1 LALAGCSKN
10 TGKGTPPERFCP
22 YGPGCER
29 GNDGVL
35 KVGIASVKVTPRGF
49 ERPRPDFLK
58 RVGGSC
64 NEQAPLGSDGQKRCG
79 GLVTGA
85 FTEDCGVDRKC
96 AGSAGSVGPDAD
108 GSEGDGKPDFFAD
121 CGRDRKCPN
130 DADYPGP
137 DADGS
142 EGNGKYEGMW
152 LAGFGNTYPAY
163 DVHDDVYARAIA
175 LENGD
180 VSVVLVSLDAVGLF
194 RDDVERIRD
203 RVVKR
208 NMGVPDYVLVSST
221 HTHESVD
228 TMGQFGPIKAVVP
241 ERGVDDVWLRDVF
254 IEGAAQAV
262 SEALLSVRPAKVFA
276 NQVSLGDKTRQVL
289 SDSRDPWISDD
300 AITVLKF
307 TEARGGDV
315 IGTLVEWGNHPEV
328 LAESNNAISSDFVW
342 AVREGVEKGV
352 FKKDGSMVARGVG
365 GTCVY
370 FSGSVGGLMTPLGTK
385 PTSVDGDVPPDKSFA
400 KTKAVG
406 DIIAIAAL
414 EGLTSAL
421 EEKAPNLAFGAQK
434 VMVPIDNET
443 FRLLTLPGVN
453 IIRRNIVNFDR
464 NQPIREGNV
473 PHLFTEVSK
482 VQLGGVRFLG
492 VPGELFPEL
501 AVGFDERYA
510 FGGPMIRPDNPAPP
524 DLTKRPLPPY
534 LKQAVGG
541 VMPVVL
547 GLANDELGYII
558 PEYDFVVHPTR
569 PYAQQ
574 AEGDHYEETN
584 SLGPKTA
591 PLLMEGFNALFAWEP
606 AP

>member
-1 LALAGCSKN
+1 
-10 TGKGTPPERFCP
+10 
-22 YGPGCER
+22 
-29 GNDGVL
+29 
-35 KVGIASVKVTPRGF
+35 
-49 ERPRPDFLK
+49 
-58 RVGGSC
+58 
-64 NEQAPLGSDGQKRCG
+64 
-79 GLVTGA
+79 
-85 FTEDCGVDRKC
+85 
-96 AGSAGSVGPDAD
+96 
-108 GSEGDGKPDFFAD
+108 
-121 CGRDRKCPN
+121 
-130 DADYPGP
+130 
-137 DADGS
+137 
-142 EGNGKYEGMW
+142 
-152 LAGFGNTYPAY
+152 
-163 DVHDDVYARAIA
+163 
-175 LENGD
+175 
-180 VSVVLVSLDAVGLF
+180 
-194 RDDVERIRD
+194 
-203 RVVKR
+203 
-208 NMGVPDYVLVSST
+208 MGVPDYVLVSST